1 MGPKGLLLVRFIRF
15 EVGSGVYVCLWHG
28 WWCGYGVLNETFPE
42 LYRLAEFK
50 EASMADYMCWNE
62 GNIHWDITFIRAVL
76 DREVDLLT
84 DFLNLIYSTKLK
96 RGCG

>member
-1 MGPKGLLLVRFIRF
+1 
-15 EVGSGVYVCLWHG
+15 
-28 WWCGYGVLNETFPE
+28 
-42 LYRLAEFK
+42 
-50 EASMADYMCWNE
+50 MADYMCWNE